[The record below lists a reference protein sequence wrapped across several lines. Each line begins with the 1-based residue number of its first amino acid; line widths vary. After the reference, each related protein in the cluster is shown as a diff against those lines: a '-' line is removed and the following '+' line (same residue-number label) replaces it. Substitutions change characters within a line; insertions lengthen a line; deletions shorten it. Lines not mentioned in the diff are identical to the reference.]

1 PALHRLRPRRSPRM
15 TRLNHPR
22 TLLVV
27 LILPLLVVGLGMW
40 ALSGRVDRLDA
51 VPAAVV
57 NLDEGAEM
65 EDADG
70 EVQQVPLGRMLAA
83 AWEAR
88 QAPLVRMR
96 AGALTQPGTV
106 EEVDAP
112 ETTGFDWQLTE
123 QSDARDGL
131 ADGTYAAVVVI
142 PEDFSADLATIGSP
156 EAAPAIL
163 EVTTNDA
170 GGQINALVASAVAEA
185 SASTMGGQMA
195 QQYLDGLYLGFN
207 DLKSGFSDAADGAEE
222 LAGGTED
229 LDEGVQELD
238 GGAQQLDE

>member
-1 PALHRLRPRRSPRM
+1 LPRGHLRRTSAVERPARSPAALGPVPPALHRLRPRRSPRM

-83 AWEAR
+83 A
-88 QAPLVRMR
+88 
-96 AGALTQPGTV
+96 LTQPSTV
-106 EEVDAP
+106 TDDDTTEA
-112 ETTGFDWQLTE
+112 TGFVTH
-123 QSDARDGL
+123 
-131 ADGTYAAVVVI
+131 
-142 PEDFSADLATIGSP
+142 FSIYS
-156 EAAPAIL
+156 
-163 EVTTNDA
+163 V
-170 GGQINALVASAVAEA
+170 
-185 SASTMGGQMA
+185 
-195 QQYLDGLYLGFN
+195 
-207 DLKSGFSDAADGAEE
+207 
-222 LAGGTED
+222 
-229 LDEGVQELD
+229 
-238 GGAQQLDE
+238 